1 MIMRYA
7 LLKKEDISKYEGY
20 ISYLTRDE
28 IEDPS
33 VQFMGAF
40 DETNALCAVAAFTAQ
55 REAFLL
61 GIHVAESMLR
71 QGVGSSL
78 LESVYDLLR
87 RNGGQRIITVVSS
100 ESGDYQGYE
109 NFLWRCGMNEG
120 AEYFSGTAK
129 IKVAVDSPILSRAR
143 AKDKNY
149 SNLVTLNDVSEE
161 IFAWQW
167 DKSSKESD
175 VAFPSFDNSIIDRDI
190 STVLYEDSQIKG
202 WVLLG
207 KDSDGIT
214 IEHIYLSPVVKDRAL
229 LISMLGA
236 SLDRLIEKYPNEEFI
251 NAVFLGDDS
260 KKLFTTV
267 FGEDASLESQKM
279 YYMNFDK
286 AVEEQ
291 ILGETEATMIDIE
304 EVALEDDLVA
314 EDNRQ
319 DIEDVEASGSF
330 TEDPVFEMLT
340 NEDMICK
347 DCIYCEYSRVTSC
360 HKYDLKPEDIRDG
373 IDNCPHYH
381 R

>member
-1 MIMRYA
+1 MKYA
-7 LLKKEDISKYEGY
+7 LLQKDDISKYEGY
-20 ISYLTRDE
+20 INYLTEDE
-28 IEDPS
+28 IKDSS

-40 DETNALCAVAAFTAQ
+40 NDENALCAVAAFTAE
-55 REAFLL
+55 REAYLL
-61 GIHVAESMLR
+61 GVYVAESMLR

-100 ESGDYQGYE
+100 ESGDYQGYG
-109 NFLWRCGMNEG
+109 NFLWRCGLNEG

-129 IKVAVDSPILSRAR
+129 IKVAVDSPILSKAR
-143 AKDKNY
+143 AKDKNN

-161 IFAWQW
+161 IFSWQW

-175 VAFPSFDNSIIDRDI
+175 VAFPSFDSNIIDREI
-190 STVLYEDSQIKG
+190 STVLYEDNQING

-229 LISMLGA
+229 LISMLGV
-236 SLDRLIEKYPNEEFI
+236 SLDRLIEKYPNEEYI

-267 FGEDASLESQKM
+267 FGENASLESQKM

-286 AVEEQ
+286 TIEEQ
-291 ILGETEATMIDIE
+291 VLGETEASMIDIE
-304 EVALEDDLVA
+304 EVALEDDLAA

-330 TEDPVFEMLT
+330 SEDPVFELLT
-340 NEDMICK
+340 NENMICK
-347 DCIYCEYSRVTSC
+347 DCIYCDSLMVSSC
-360 HKYDLKPEDIRDG
+360 HKYDIKPEDILNG
-373 IDNCPHYH
+373 EDNCPHYH
-381 R
+381 A